1 MLGLFVRSIRRRSE
15 FRDPKKYKVT
25 YVNRFTVLGQ
35 QSGPGYYIVNPD
47 FDTIGP
53 IITQGDAE
61 KLLFSALEEVRGKP
75 FSDDEKEKAR
85 AVWNKK

>member
-1 MLGLFVRSIRRRSE
+1 MLGLLIRSIRRRRE

-25 YVNRFTVLGQ
+25 YVNRFTILGQ
-35 QSGPGYYIVNPD
+35 QSGPGYYIANPSFD
-47 FDTIGP
+47 FIGP

-61 KLLFSALEEVRGKP
+61 NLLLAALEEIRGKP

-85 AVWNKK
+85 AHWSKK